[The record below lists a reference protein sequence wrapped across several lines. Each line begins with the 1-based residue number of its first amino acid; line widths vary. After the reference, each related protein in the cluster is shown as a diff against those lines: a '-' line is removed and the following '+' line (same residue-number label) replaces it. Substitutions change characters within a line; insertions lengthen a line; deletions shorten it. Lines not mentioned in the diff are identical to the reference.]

1 MSISREFKE
10 ALSKHRELE
19 LEDFEEYN
27 DMFTFLLGSFSFSRK
42 KLKKELLKYLKKYN
56 FQCEDT
62 NMNINGDPVIKI
74 YGQFFRLSLRN
85 CDEGSTL
92 LPIQV
97 ALLTLVEDKY

>member
-1 MSISREFKE
+1 MSISGEFRE

-27 DMFTFLLGSFSFSRK
+27 DRVTFLLGSFSFSRK
-42 KLKKELLKYLKKYN
+42 KLKKELLKYLEKHN

-62 NMNINGDPVIKI
+62 GMNINGDPVIKI
-74 YGQFFRLSLRN
+74 YGQFFRLSLRI
-85 CDEGSTL
+85 CDEGATS

-97 ALLTLVEDKY
+97 ALLTLVEDKH